1 LNSIEI
7 QFQIESDVAAPHCAI
22 RAHPSASLPSPIQA
36 RAHRPPT
43 PTGLRPLPAD
53 RRVRPP
59 DPLLPRGRGWTAPP
73 PHCSTPPQPPLKG
86 VGRDQ
91 AIFCCFPSLRE
102 DPPPKHLL
110 TARASHPPRPSLSSD
125 SQPSSVRSTAPPS
138 PLFFGLCLTPLL
150 APWCYRTMPPL
161 MRCIGAPPP
170 TKNTATPIPPPPRH
184 RRVTSVRP
192 RPWGPT
198 RRHPQRLLVPDGNT
212 LSPVDHAPP
221 HA

>member
-1 LNSIEI
+1 MSLPHTVPSGLTRQPPSPLLFKPEHTAHPRPPASGRC
-7 QFQIESDVAAPHCAI
+7 QPTAASGPPTLSCRVAAV
-22 RAHPSASLPSPIQA
+22 
-36 RAHRPPT
+36 
-43 PTGLRPLPAD
+43 GL
-53 RRVRPP
+53 
-59 DPLLPRGRGWTAPP
+59 PP